1 MCFTYIKLLFI
12 FSWSFYDV
20 LLTLT
25 GWGESNRLR
34 AKVRKRRKLRKGAKK
49 KGLCKENSNKKK
61 ALSLESEAKKNNNNE
76 SQLKG
81 SQSTQ
86 GTLATQLNEKVKNMY
101 DRKKSLL
108 EFVF

>member
-1 MCFTYIKLLFI
+1 MFHYIKILFL
-12 FSWSFYDV
+12 FSWSFYDL

-25 GWGESNRLR
+25 GRGESNRLR

-61 ALSLESEAKKNNNNE
+61 ALSLVSEAEKNINNE

-86 GTLATQLNEKVKNMY
+86 GALASQLNEKVK
-101 DRKKSLL
+101 K
-108 EFVF
+108 V